1 MRSQRSQIL
10 AMLFSRRI
18 GPAEA
23 ERLLAVV
30 WGRDRFFFLALGTV
44 FVLAAGSAN
53 PALYHL
59 GQSVASALHAS
70 QLPIAALS
78 MAFRKVSI
86 ACVPAIVVS

>member
-30 WGRDRFFFLALGTV
+30 WSRDRFFFLALGTV

-59 GQSVASALHAS
+59 GQSVASALHATLQS
-70 QLPIAALS
+70 VMRSDAFHHLQLFLHRLLGELP
-78 MAFRKVSI
+78 
-86 ACVPAIVVS
+86 